1 LRRLRWRGTS
11 AGEEV
16 MEYTA
21 HMHAQTKNAPS
32 ITSRWRSYGAALKL
46 LDSGGVIA
54 YAPTM
59 NSTPL
64 SAPDGTV
71 YAYACGECKR
81 VPWGSYDRT
90 GKVTVADDAARSK
103 LVADKCCLCSDCKVV
118 QIKGHG
124 PCPACF
130 EQIAKEEAAAQLKR
144 VEKSSNPEAALELL
158 EEMSVYFRNHYDC
171 NWLENGEF
179 AIHDDLEAMLSSES
193 GREYDT
199 PRLLSDLRDG
209 CGGWWTREDGDE
221 PRFVT
226 TAEWL
231 DLVAARRK

>member
-1 LRRLRWRGTS
+1 
-11 AGEEV
+11 
-16 MEYTA
+16 
-21 HMHAQTKNAPS
+21 
-32 ITSRWRSYGAALKL
+32 
-46 LDSGGVIA
+46 
-54 YAPTM
+54 M
-59 NSTPL
+59 NSIPL
-64 SAPDGTV
+64 TAPDGTV

-90 GKVTVADDAARSK
+90 GKATAAEDAARSK

-144 VEKSSNPEAALELL
+144 VEKSLNPEAALELL
-158 EEMSVYFRNHYDC
+158 KEMETYCSDSYYGNDWIEDIEFDLHESV
-171 NWLENGEF
+171 
-179 AIHDDLEAMLSSES
+179 EAVLSSGS
-193 GREYDT
+193 QSNLYRGHGTQVRM
-199 PRLLSDLRDG
+199 SDLRDT
-209 CGGWWTREDGDE
+209 CGGWWTKGDSDDE

-231 DLVAARRK
+231 DLVAARQRHNGS